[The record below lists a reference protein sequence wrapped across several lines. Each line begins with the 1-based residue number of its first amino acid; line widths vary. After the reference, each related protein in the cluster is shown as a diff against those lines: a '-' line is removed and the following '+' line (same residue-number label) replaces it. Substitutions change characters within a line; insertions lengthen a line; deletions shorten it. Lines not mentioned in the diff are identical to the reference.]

1 LEGSTLIIF
10 KYVIENTW
18 ILWISYFWEFQSW
31 SSSTMSLKTFH
42 FPFFYFKIPLFWKIQ
57 SWSSSSVSLK
67 TFYFSFL
74 YFKIYELWKFQAW
87 SSSSVSLQTLCWNE
101 YFKISEFWKTESW
114 SSPTMSLKTFYFL
127 FFYLKDSIMII
138 FKCVIENIVFLFQ
151 WFWTLCWNEY
161 FIISEFWKTQSW
173 SSSTMSLKTFL
184 SILNSSPFAS
194 LASLLSSALL
204 LPLSV
209 FLPFWIFYFWEFQ
222 SWSSSTMSLK
232 TFHFPFFYFKIPL
245 FWKIQSW
252 SSSSVSLKT
261 FYFLFFYFKIYELW
275 KFQAWLSSS
284 VSLQTLCWNEYF
296 KISEFWKTESWSSP
310 TMSLKTFYFP
320 FFLFERFNHD
330 HLQVC
335 HWKHCIFFSD
345 FEHFVEVNILKSPN
359 FGRLKHDH
367 LWLCH
372 WKHFFLF

>member
-1 LEGSTLIIF
+1 MRQ
-10 KYVIENTW
+10 NRDP
-18 ILWISYFWEFQSW
+18 SW
-31 SSSTMSLKTFH
+31 
-42 FPFFYFKIPLFWKIQ
+42 Y
-57 SWSSSSVSLK
+57 
-67 TFYFSFL
+67 
-74 YFKIYELWKFQAW
+74 
-87 SSSSVSLQTLCWNE
+87 
-101 YFKISEFWKTESW
+101 
-114 SSPTMSLKTFYFL
+114 
-127 FFYLKDSIMII
+127 
-138 FKCVIENIVFLFQ
+138 FLFQ

-261 FYFLFFYFKIYELW
+261 FYFSFFYFKIYELW
-275 KFQAWLSSS
+275 KFQAWSSSS

-310 TMSLKTFYFP
+310 TMLLKTFYFQ
-320 FFLFERFNHD
+320 FFYSKDSIMIVFKCVIENIVFLFQWFWNLYWNEYF
-330 HLQVC
+330 
-335 HWKHCIFFSD
+335 
-345 FEHFVEVNILKSPN
+345 
-359 FGRLKHDH
+359 
-367 LWLCH
+367 
-372 WKHFFLF
+372 